1 MTDTGRHDKDP
12 SRELGESDDDIERLA
27 AEVDAVM
34 ASLLEPMTPSPESLA
49 RLQSAVATP
58 PQRYAPFYDRVAELF
73 DLPKEAVV
81 AELARLAAPNA
92 WRFAGLPGVR
102 NVAVQAG
109 PRTTGAET
117 VFARFDPGTR
127 FPRHRHTGVETVLV
141 LEGEYEDSQGIVHGA
156 GELRSWQAGT
166 NHGFR
171 VSTRAPC
178 IIASVVYGREFEA
191 APLRLLARLLGR

>member
-1 MTDTGRHDKDP
+1 
-12 SRELGESDDDIERLA
+12 
-27 AEVDAVM
+27 M
-34 ASLLEPMTPSPESLA
+34 ASWLEPIIPSPESLT

-109 PRTTGAET
+109 PRTAGAET

-141 LEGEYEDSQGIVHGA
+141 LEGEYEDSQGIMHSGYPGLCITFNRIYVLLKHRYM
-156 GELRSWQAGT
+156 LRQGIRDGSY
-166 NHGFR
+166 R
-171 VSTRAPC
+171 VT
-178 IIASVVYGREFEA
+178 
-191 APLRLLARLLGR
+191 LLDNTSL